1 MQIPHLDTLSHN
13 RGWII
18 TSLLEGNDALS
29 FYMGDVPDKLLQ
41 RTVLG
46 MTDKRFNEVYKNY
59 SKELDTVAPLL
70 QPKDALLTK

>member
-1 MQIPHLDTLSHN
+1 
-13 RGWII
+13 
-18 TSLLEGNDALS
+18 
-29 FYMGDVPDKLLQ
+29 MGDMPDKLLQ